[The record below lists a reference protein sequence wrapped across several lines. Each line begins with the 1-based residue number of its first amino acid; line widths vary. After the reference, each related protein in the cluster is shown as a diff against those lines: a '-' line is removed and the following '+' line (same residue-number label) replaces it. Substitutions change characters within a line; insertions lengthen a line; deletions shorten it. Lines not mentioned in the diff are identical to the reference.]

1 VSYFSTNGTGKKT
14 IAIKVRKINHAFETD
29 SLNVTVSG

>member
-1 VSYFSTNGTGKKT
+1 MPQGKKA
-14 IAIKVRKINHAFETD
+14 IAIKVRKIKHAFETD